1 MHALARRH
9 LEQVEDPVAVAEAV
23 EEHRHR
29 AQIEG
34 GGAQPDQ
41 VRVEPVELHVD
52 DAQILGARRDLEVEH
67 LLDAAAEGLH
77 VEEVGEVVHP
87 LDERDRLPIRLV
99 LAVLLDAR
107 VDVSHDRLEVDHG
120 LALERDEEA
129 KDAVGR
135 GVMRAEVDR
144 HQLLLELQC
153 FIGAGAL
160 DDGGAN
166 YLGGGARDYVAA
178 VCRRRAAHAVARA
191 VRAGSRWRGRF
202 LFVAQALVRLA
213 HAYHPGTSR
222 SVLVKITGSP
232 PIGKSRRCGQP
243 T

>member
-29 AQIEG
+29 AEVEG
-34 GGAQPDQ
+34 GGAEPDQ
-41 VRVEPVELHVD
+41 VRVKPVQLHVD
-52 DAQILGARRDLEVEH
+52 DAQVLGARRDLEVEH

-107 VDVSHDRLEVDHG
+107 VDVAHDRLEVDHG

-129 KDAVGR
+129 KDAVGC
-135 GVMRAEVDR
+135 GMVWPEV
-144 HQLLLELQC
+144 HGHELLLELQC
-153 FIGAGAL
+153 LVGAGAL
-160 DDGGAN
+160 DDGGAD
-166 YLGGGARDYVAA
+166 YLGGRARHDVAPVRRRGAAHPGAGAVAA
-178 VCRRRAAHAVARA
+178 AVAAAVSALGAASSSSRRRSSVSLTRTTP
-191 VRAGSRWRGRF
+191 GR
-202 LFVAQALVRLA
+202 LVR
-213 HAYHPGTSR
+213 
-222 SVLVKITGSP
+222 
-232 PIGKSRRCGQP
+232 CW
-243 T
+243 